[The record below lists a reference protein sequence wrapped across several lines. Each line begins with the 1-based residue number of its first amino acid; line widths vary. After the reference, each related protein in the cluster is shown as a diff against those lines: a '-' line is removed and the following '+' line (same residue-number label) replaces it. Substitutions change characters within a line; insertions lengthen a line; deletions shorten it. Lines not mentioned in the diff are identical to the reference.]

1 MANFGLFSKTP
12 IFRVFS
18 GFLGFFGFFGTFRT
32 RERSPHSTGKTG
44 IQTKPGNPGIPDRTT
59 RNPDPKSES
68 KTKGLPRF
76 LGVFLDGR
84 LYMSPIVDPKPENPK
99 TIFEKGEFQKTQK
112 WPKNPKKTRKIG
124 IKVYIYAFLM
134 VFRGFP
140 VEKAFF
146 RLLFLARGFRLR
158 SVLGQEFGR
167 FWDEH
172 KRPWVHRT
180 DKEQKNISRMG
191 RST

>member
-44 IQTKPGNPGIPDRTT
+44 IRTKPGNPGFRIDRI
-59 RNPDPKSES
+59 RKPRKSEYKNKS
-68 KTKGLPRF
+68 FYRF
-76 LGVFLDGR
+76 LGDILDGR

-99 TIFEKGEFQKTQK
+99 SIFEKGEFQKTQK